1 MKKTMLCISA
11 ITLLL
16 LFACSNNDSS
26 TSPTGFPDTNEE
38 GSFDVFDYFISFNS
52 GVQLFSSSEVNSCI
66 FKLNNIEIDTDWFY
80 DEDED
85 ELFYPGDGW
94 WCLFDLEELPE
105 EIDLVHGSEITYYLR
120 INGKTFSG
128 TIMYPSELEV
138 NWPEFNINEDFIF
151 SWTLQENTDIQ
162 FVNMSVGD
170 YSNSDE
176 QLWELPNYNR
186 NYTILEN
193 NFQGYNESELW
204 IDVGLYCINY
214 RNHGKCLI
222 ISSTH
227 DYFYI
232 YKDKL
237 SPNRLNRKKIILRII
252 KEINLK

>member
-1 MKKTMLCISA
+1 
-11 ITLLL
+11 
-16 LFACSNNDSS
+16 
-26 TSPTGFPDTNEE
+26 
-38 GSFDVFDYFISFNS
+38 
-52 GVQLFSSSEVNSCI
+52 
-66 FKLNNIEIDTDWFY
+66 
-80 DEDED
+80 
-85 ELFYPGDGW
+85 
-94 WCLFDLEELPE
+94 
-105 EIDLVHGSEITYYLR
+105 
-120 INGKTFSG
+120 
-128 TIMYPSELEV
+128 MYPSELEV